1 VNGNSKPQQGDTFGV
16 IEGFPVNLS
25 ACQRVEDR
33 AAHLKKMADGI
44 LATGNPY
51 QYFLDTFQ
59 LDHAGDLTA
68 ARSLILTFASSS
80 VANGDGLNTYLSGSS
95 GRGKSHTA
103 TIMFQ
108 QIPGKYNFNRSFSDR
123 YLLYASMNA
132 ATGLS
137 PGAVVLIDD
146 QTMSPTI
153 QELFKVA
160 VSNFKD
166 GVQYGTVL
174 KQTAVDLKM
183 PPRVAWVL
191 LKVDDPGDDQVMNR
205 LIQARII
212 EDDEKVKEAADMI
225 QSKYHKL
232 TEKNVK
238 NARDEVVVCQH
249 MWNWLKENMVA
260 VECPC
265 AGYVRFGDYHNLRN
279 HEIFFNM
286 MMAHATIFQQQRKI
300 VGETIDGIKIIE
312 ASKEDYK
319 EAKYIFEA
327 LHRFGGQKHN
337 TIKNE
342 DLVIKAMLEL
352 QKKVVTMKD
361 IAGKVGLQYTSAY
374 RALHGRRGKD
384 GNILGGLLDKCP
396 YIQKA
401 DKRGR
406 YEMEMEHNYTQ
417 GHSGGTTEIIR
428 KESYN
433 EDIYEIDISGLES
446 WSGIGELVSL
456 PHSFKWENPDGKVEH
471 Q

>member
-1 VNGNSKPQQGDTFGV
+1 MNGHAQDRPQAGDQYGD
-16 IEGFPVNLS
+16 IGGLAVNLS
-25 ACQRVEDR
+25 ACKRVEDYS
-33 AAHLKKMADGI
+33 AHLKRVADGV
-44 LATGNPY
+44 LETGNPY
-51 QYFLDTFQ
+51 QYCLDTFQ

-103 TIMFQ
+103 QTMFQ
-108 QIPGKYNFNRSFSDR
+108 QIPHKYNFNRSFSDR

-174 KQTAVDLKM
+174 KQQAVDLKM

-249 MWNWLKENMVA
+249 MWSWLKENMVA

-286 MMAHATIFQQQRKI
+286 MMSHAALFQKQRKRI
-300 VGETIDGIKIIE
+300 GETIDGIPIIE
-312 ASKEDYK
+312 AGKEDYK

-342 DLVIKAMLEL
+342 DVVIKALL
-352 QKKVVTMKD
+352 TLDQKIVTMKD
-361 IAGKVGLQYTSAY
+361 IAMKAGLQYTSAY

-384 GNILGGLLDKCP
+384 GNVLGGLLDKCP

-401 DKRGR
+401 DRRGR
-406 YEMEMEHNYTQ
+406 FESEMEHNYTP

-433 EDIYEIDISGLES
+433 EDIYDIDVTGLES

-456 PHSFKWENPDGKVEH
+456 PHTFHWP
-471 Q
+471 